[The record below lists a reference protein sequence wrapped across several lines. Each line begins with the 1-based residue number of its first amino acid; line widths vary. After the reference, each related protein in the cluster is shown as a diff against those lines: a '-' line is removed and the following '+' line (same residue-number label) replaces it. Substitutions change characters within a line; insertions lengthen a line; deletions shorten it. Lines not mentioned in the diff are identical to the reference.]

1 MTKRLFV
8 TILLCSIIICI
19 TIGSKIRLPGETAL
33 AQLPETTSPVQTL
46 DFKVNI
52 YEHKYTILIVPGHD
66 ISAGGAHFKTLFERD
81 LVVDIATQIQEHLS
95 SSTALKVILARNK
108 VAWHQDLQDFF
119 DNDKQSILDFKNQH
133 QEADKE
139 LIKLGLKRIIPD
151 MASHSTADG
160 TTTVQL
166 YGINKWSEEN
176 NVDLIIHIHLNDS
189 GRKNTNVPGPYS
201 GFSMFIP
208 EKQMTN
214 SSSSAMVAKM
224 IYSELVKILK
234 PEIAG
239 KRLTSIYEDQSLI
252 ALGASGTLTQPSVLI
267 EYGYIYDKM
276 FTNEKL
282 RTKNINDIA
291 EKTSDAIIEYYN
303 STITK

>member
-1 MTKRLFV
+1 
-8 TILLCSIIICI
+8 
-19 TIGSKIRLPGETAL
+19 
-33 AQLPETTSPVQTL
+33 
-46 DFKVNI
+46 
-52 YEHKYTILIVPGHD
+52 
-66 ISAGGAHFKTLFERD
+66 
-81 LVVDIATQIQEHLS
+81 
-95 SSTALKVILARNK
+95 
-108 VAWHQDLQDFF
+108 
-119 DNDKQSILDFKNQH
+119 
-133 QEADKE
+133 
-139 LIKLGLKRIIPD
+139 
-151 MASHSTADG
+151 
-160 TTTVQL
+160 
-166 YGINKWSEEN
+166 
-176 NVDLIIHIHLNDS
+176 
-189 GRKNTNVPGPYS
+189 
-201 GFSMFIP
+201 
-208 EKQMTN
+208 
-214 SSSSAMVAKM
+214 M